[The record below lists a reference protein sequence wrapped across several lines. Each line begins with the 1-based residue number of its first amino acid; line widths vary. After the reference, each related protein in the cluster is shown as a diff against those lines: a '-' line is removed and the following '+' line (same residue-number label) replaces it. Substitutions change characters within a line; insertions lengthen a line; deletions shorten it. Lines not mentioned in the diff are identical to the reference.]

1 MGKKY
6 SKNINLKFDD
16 VCWFLIDGT
25 KVQPAIINYNKTK
38 LKLILTGQIIEG
50 EEDFNLNYQNSH
62 SFNDILHTQEECV
75 KAQLNCENFTCFNS
89 FDNLYYYLQNFYNG
103 VSFLDT
109 IKSTIAKDF
118 FRTDGLNDDSD
129 PHFKRYT
136 LKDYD
141 DFTSI
146 LEKMAKKRE
155 KRRLEEEKNC
165 KNLSQVQKKWNHSK
179 IFNLTNKFHEKKDKT

>member
-6 SKNINLKFDD
+6 NNNINLKFDD

-50 EEDFNLNYQNSH
+50 EEDFNLNYQNNY
-62 SFNDILHTQEECV
+62 SFNDMLHTQEECV
-75 KAQLNCENFTCFNS
+75 KEQLNCENFTCFNS

-118 FRTDGLNDDSD
+118 FRTDGLNDDLD
-129 PHFKRYT
+129 PHLKRYT

-155 KRRLEEEKNC
+155 KRRLEEEK
-165 KNLSQVQKKWNHSK
+165 KLQESIAISK
-179 IFNLTNKFHEKKDKT
+179 EMESFKDF